1 MVGLQAYAMQP
12 GLHGTG
18 INPRSVRLRQILYPL
33 SSTSSPTSLFIAWLW
48 KRRGLFYTGCWT
60 KHSWGSHIPLRR
72 CRQRVRFIRTT
83 KQSPGWVPGL
93 VNWGREHT
101 ERQRWF
107 WGNGAFQDRPVNCC
121 VFGALAAAVWMSP
134 PRLVGWKVI
143 AVAAMLGG
151 GTRWERSW
159 GWVDSCHTKKGSCV
173 TWGGCS
179 SHIQDAAFQEPSWGW
194 SLGLH
199 QMLIMAVSWV

>member
-33 SSTSSPTSLFIAWLW
+33 SSTSSPISLFIAWLW
-48 KRRGLFYTGCWT
+48 KCRGLFYTGRWT
-60 KHSWGSHIPLRR
+60 KHSWGSHITLRR
-72 CRQRVRFIRTT
+72 CSQRVRFIRTT

-121 VFGALAAAVWMSP
+121 VFGDTSCRGLNVPSKTRGLESYRCCSNAGRWNP
-134 PRLVGWKVI
+134 VGEV
-143 AVAAMLGG
+143 VRVSGFL
-151 GTRWERSW
+151 
-159 GWVDSCHTKKGSCV
+159 
-173 TWGGCS
+173 
-179 SHIQDAAFQEPSWGW
+179 SH
-194 SLGLH
+194 
-199 QMLIMAVSWV
+199 